1 MNPMV
6 SGGGISGNK
15 VPSDRRVGQIQ
26 QFTPEQMKLFQ
37 QMLGNV
43 GPDSYLSKL
52 AGGDEGIFNQIE
64 APAMKQFSALQ
75 GNLASRFSGGGGQGN
90 GQGALSSRHSSGF
103 QNTANTATQDFASQL
118 QSQRQGLQQQA
129 IKDLHGM
136 SQNLLNQ
143 RPYEQFTYDKKK
155 KNKSFFDQIL
165 GFISPAGGDINEGGT
180 NNIEN
185 FFKMLS
191 SMGGG

>member
-1 MNPMV
+1 MV

-37 QMLGNV
+37 QMLGSV

-75 GNLASRFSGGGGQGN
+75 GNLASRFSGMGQG
-90 GQGALSSRHSSGF
+90 GRHSSGF

-165 GFISPAGGDINEGGT
+165 GFISPAGGDVNEGGT